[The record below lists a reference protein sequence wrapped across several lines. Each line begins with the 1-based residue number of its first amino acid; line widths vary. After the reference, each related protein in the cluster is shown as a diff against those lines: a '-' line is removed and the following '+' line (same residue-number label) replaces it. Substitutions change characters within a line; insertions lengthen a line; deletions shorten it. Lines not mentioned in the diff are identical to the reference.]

1 MLLTEYAGAARMSR
15 PEREHRRGGIFGA
28 VRFGAA
34 ALVLFPVVAKILT
47 GSPAWAEPSQIE
59 PPEQRLTLSQCI
71 ELALLNNRYLA
82 AGRLDRLAQQL
93 SLEDA
98 EDEFSLRPDIGMSMD
113 RDWGAT
119 NADGS
124 PASTFDVSP
133 RVMLRMPTGG
143 SIGLTGHRMAT
154 NQDGESGF
162 VQLNFVQPLL
172 RGGGTTVGTADLA
185 TARRVERMGVLGFEA
200 VVTDLVTRTVYAY
213 RNVMRTMRSVE
224 IAEISL
230 QRAQELLE
238 VNRVLI
244 ETGRM
249 AERDIVQTEANV
261 AERELGLAEAIHSL
275 DDAHLALMDI
285 LDMNTQIRLRPA
297 EELRVEPFHVDAES
311 AVELALRRRP
321 DYLQA
326 MLAIENERTAL
337 AVAANAR
344 KWNLDLVASARSE
357 TSGSPPSEAS
367 DSFEDDYRVGLNLNI
382 PLGVNASDRR
392 RNHERARISL
402 RRSEVLLAELRQS
415 IDLDVR
421 ARVREIEIQFRRAE
435 LARDARVLAER
446 KIETERTKL
455 NFGLTTNFQVVQ
467 FEDDLVRS
475 QNVEI
480 GATITYLNALT
491 ALDRTQ
497 GTTLDT
503 WRIEIGLLTDGAPE

>member
-1 MLLTEYAGAARMSR
+1 MSQ
-15 PEREHRRGGIFGA
+15 PERRHRHGDIPGT
-28 VRFGAA
+28 VRPCAR
-34 ALVLFPVVAKILT
+34 ALAPVAVVAAVLT
-47 GSPAWAEPSQIE
+47 GSMAWAQPPRGES
-59 PPEQRLTLSQCI
+59 PEQRLTLAQCI
-71 ELALLNNRYLA
+71 ELALRNNRYLA

-93 SLEDA
+93 SMQDA
-98 EDEFSLRPDIGMSMD
+98 EDEFGLRPDLGMSMD

-119 NADGS
+119 GADGS
-124 PASTFDVSP
+124 PVSTFDVSP
-133 RVMLRMPTGG
+133 RVTLRMPTGG
-143 SIGLTGHRMAT
+143 SIGLAGYGVTT
-154 NQDGESGF
+154 NQDNGSRS
-162 VQLNFVQPLL
+162 VQLDFVQPLL

-185 TARRVERMGVLGFEA
+185 TARRVERMGVLGFES
-200 VVTDLVTRTVYAY
+200 VVTDLVTRTIYAY

-224 IAEISL
+224 IAETSL
-230 QRAQELLE
+230 QRARELLE

-249 AERDIVQTEANV
+249 AEQDIVQSEANV
-261 AERELGLAEAIHSL
+261 AERELGLAEAVHSL

-285 LDMNTQIRLRPA
+285 LDMNTLIRLQPA
-297 EELRVEPFHVDAES
+297 EELRVEPFDVDAER
-311 AVELALRRRP
+311 AVELALERRP
-321 DYLQA
+321 DHLRA
-326 MLAIENERTAL
+326 MLAIENQRTAL

-344 KWNLDLVASARSE
+344 KWDLNLVASARSE
-357 TSGSPPSEAS
+357 TSGSAPSEAAGGL
-367 DSFEDDYRVGLNLNI
+367 EDDYRVGLNLNI
-382 PLGVNASDRR
+382 PFGVNADFRR
-392 RNHERARISL
+392 RSHERARISL
-402 RRSEVLLAELRQS
+402 RRSEILLAELRQS

-421 ARVREIEIQFRRAE
+421 ARVREIEIRFRRAE

-475 QNVEI
+475 QNAEI

-503 WRIEIGLLTDGAPE
+503 WRIEIGLLTEGASE